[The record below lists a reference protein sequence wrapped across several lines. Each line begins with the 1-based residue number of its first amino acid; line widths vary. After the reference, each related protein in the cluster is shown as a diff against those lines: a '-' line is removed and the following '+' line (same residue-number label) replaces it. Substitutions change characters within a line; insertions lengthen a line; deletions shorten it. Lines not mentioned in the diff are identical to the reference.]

1 MKAIMVMFDSLNR
14 HMLSAY
20 GSDRI
25 KTPNFTRL
33 AERTATFDN
42 FYVGSMPCMPARRE
56 LHTGRLNF
64 LHRSWGPVEPWD
76 DSMPEMLKERGVHT
90 HLATD
95 HYHYFEDG
103 GCTYHNR
110 YTTWEFFRG
119 QEGDAWKGEVEE
131 PEEGYRIGRK
141 NYLWRNDAV
150 NRKYIQKMD
159 DFPQN
164 LCFNAGIEFIE
175 TNCEQ
180 DNWFLQ
186 IECFDPHEPFFAPK
200 EFIDMYPDG
209 YDGPFFDWPD
219 YKKVDETPEQVE
231 HLRNQYAALV
241 SYCDYSL
248 GRVLDIMDEKDLW
261 KDTMLIVN
269 TDHGFLLSEHD
280 YWAKCIMPFYNE
292 IAHVPFFLW
301 DPRHK
306 VAGERR
312 QALAQT
318 IDIVPTILEFFG
330 VEPTKDML
338 GRSLESVVAR
348 DEKIH
353 DAVLFGM
360 HGTHVNVTD
369 GHTVY
374 MRAPKDSNNA
384 PLYNYTLMPT
394 RMERRYQL
402 DHLTHPD
409 LSLAEPFSF
418 TKGCKTL
425 KIPCPPLFETQKGVF
440 CDPCSF
446 GTLLFDV
453 KKDPG
458 QLNPLND
465 PELER
470 NMIGHLARLLKEN
483 DAPVEQFERLGIEE
497 A

>member
-33 AERTATFDN
+33 ARKTATFDN

-76 DSMPEMLKERGVHT
+76 DSMPEILKEHGVYT
-90 HLATD
+90 HLTTD

-110 YTTWEFFRG
+110 YTSWEFHRG
-119 QEGDAWKGEVEE
+119 QEGDAWKGEVAE
-131 PEEGYRIGRK
+131 PEAGNRIGRK
-141 NYLWRNDAV
+141 NYLWRTDAV
-150 NRKYIQKMD
+150 NRKYMREMNQ
-159 DFPQN
+159 FPQN
-164 LCFNAGIEFIE
+164 RCFNSGIEFIE
-175 TNCEQ
+175 TNCHE

-186 IECFDPHEPFFAPK
+186 IECFDPHEPFYAPK

-209 YDGPFFDWPD
+209 YTGPFFDWPD
-219 YKKVDETPEQVE
+219 YKKVDETPEQIE

-280 YWAKCIMPFYNE
+280 YWAKCIMPYYNE

-301 DPRHK
+301 DPRHR

-312 QALAQT
+312 QGLAQT
-318 IDIVPTILEFFG
+318 IDIAPTLLEFFG
-330 VEPTKDML
+330 VEPPKDML
-338 GRSLESVVAR
+338 GRSLEPIVAR

-353 DAVLFGM
+353 DAILFGM
-360 HGTHVNVTD
+360 HGTHINVTD

-374 MRAPKDSNNA
+374 MRAPRDRDNK
-384 PLYNYTLMPT
+384 PLFNYTLMPT

-402 DHLTHPD
+402 EHLTHPE

-453 KKDPG
+453 DKDPG
-458 QLNPLND
+458 QLNSLDD

-470 NMIGHLARLLKEN
+470 RMTEHLVRLMKEN
-483 DAPVEQFERLGIEE
+483 DAPAEQYERMGLEG
-497 A
+497 